1 MSSINKAQEEK
12 ALALRTKLADD
23 FDEDEARNFA
33 SSNSDKKWYSDFMLL
48 FDMLRDPD
56 FALSNKN
63 KLLIMGTLAYIILPI
78 DIIPDF
84 IPVIGWLD
92 DVFVLTYTLSSLQEE
107 IDAYKEMKMG
117 TSER

>member
-1 MSSINKAQEEK
+1 MSTINKAQEEK

-23 FDEDEARNFA
+23 FNEEKASSFA
-33 SSNSDKKWYSDFMLL
+33 SSNSDKKWYDDFMLL

-56 FALSNKN
+56 FTLSNKN
-63 KLLIMGTLAYIILPI
+63 KLFIMGTLAYIILPI

-92 DVFVLTYTLSSLQEE
+92 DVFVLTFTLSSLQEE
-107 IDAYKEMKMG
+107 INAYKEQQKQ
-117 TSER
+117 TDER